1 MEVAGCRC
9 PRNSCS
15 EDFPN
20 SYGNYEAEPIFS
32 KVENLASAAFLKMNS
47 TTNIYPNFKHFCL
60 NILKAI
66 TAFTNII
73 GFTFLRDQSDP

>member
-47 TTNIYPNFKHFCL
+47 TTNIYPNFKHFL
-60 NILKAI
+60 LKY
-66 TAFTNII
+66 FE
-73 GFTFLRDQSDP
+73 SDHCFY